1 MFFVNKL
8 WLPKLYIVAAVIFS
22 FNSAK
27 AIDDP
32 ELKYIKNNGQWN
44 TAVKY
49 KTDFNRGAVFLE
61 KKGFTKKAQYFAR
74 FNSWL

>member
-1 MFFVNKL
+1 MFFVYKL
-8 WLPKLYIVAAVIFS
+8 WLPKLFIVTAIIFL

-27 AIDDP
+27 AIDAP

-49 KTDFNRGAVFLE
+49 KTEFNRGAVFLE

-74 FNSWL
+74 FNS